1 MRLPAG
7 ICYAALSHFHTKAFC
22 KGVGELLFWTKML
35 HWQSSWAWSQGSQ
48 PCVSFF
54 ISSFKIALVVI
65 TTSVGRLACS
75 CGVAHICTVSTNFPT
90 PPSVRHSSFF
100 HFTFLGVLQYSNFL
114 SECVPHLES
123 SFLLCKRKQSDS
135 STLYKHTCGITAH
148 NSMMLLNCMRTCTG
162 MIPSLE
168 WLISYTNVII
178 VAGILNL
185 YLDFCQR
192 WSLALFKLSS
202 LLLFFL
208 KQHSSWEESS
218 QGWCCLAFSSLN
230 RCAGCLARVQYPIS
244 HGQKKFHIP
253 VQRLPSS
260 CCLPVEGITE
270 AWGRGRKKL
279 TP

>member
-1 MRLPAG
+1 
-7 ICYAALSHFHTKAFC
+7 
-22 KGVGELLFWTKML
+22 ML
-35 HWQSSWAWSQGSQ
+35 HWQSSWAWSRGSQ

-54 ISSFKIALVVI
+54 IFSFKIALVVI

-75 CGVAHICTVSTNFPT
+75 CGVAHVCIVSTNFPT

-100 HFTFLGVLQYSNFL
+100 HFTFLGVLEYSNLL
-114 SECVPHLES
+114 SECVPHLECT
-123 SFLLCKRKQSDS
+123 FPLCKRKQSDS
-135 STLYKHTCGITAH
+135 STLYKHTCGVSAH
-148 NSMMLLNCMRTCTG
+148 NSVMLLIACIHALGWYRVWSDW
-162 MIPSLE
+162 SLN
-168 WLISYTNVII
+168 TDVII

-192 WSLALFKLSS
+192 WSLALLKLSY

-208 KQHSSWEESS
+208 KQHSSWEESN